1 VRHKDWFAVEAN
13 RDNLFGLLQQLNIGT
28 VMSDTYGRR
37 DCVHMELTTP
47 EATIRFAGNNL
58 APSDYTRLDAWVER
72 LKV

>member
-1 VRHKDWFAVEAN
+1 
-13 RDNLFGLLQQLNIGT
+13 
-28 VMSDTYGRR
+28 MSDTYGRR